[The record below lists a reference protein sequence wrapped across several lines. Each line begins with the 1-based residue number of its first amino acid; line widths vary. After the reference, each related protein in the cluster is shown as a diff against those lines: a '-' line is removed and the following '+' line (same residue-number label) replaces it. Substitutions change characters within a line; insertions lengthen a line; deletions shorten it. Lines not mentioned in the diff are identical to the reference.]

1 MKEGPLSSPSTS
13 IDPMPNINYFSEDVD
28 FSLQHEEKISQWLE
42 DIAASHEY
50 QVETINYIF
59 CSDDYLLDIN
69 KTYLEHDYYTDI
81 ITFDNSST
89 HHLIESDIFISIDRV
104 TDNTKEMGIPFEE
117 ELHRVLV
124 HGLLHL
130 VGFDDK
136 GDDHKILMRQKED
149 ACLSLLKI

>member
-1 MKEGPLSSPSTS
+1 MSC
-13 IDPMPNINYFSEDVD
+13 INYFTEDVD
-28 FSLQHEEKISQWLE
+28 FTLQHEGTISRWLE
-42 DIAASHEY
+42 DIALSHEY
-50 QVETINYIF
+50 SIETINYVF

-81 ITFDNSST
+81 ITFDNST
-89 HHLIESDIFISIDRV
+89 EPLRIESDIFISIDRV
-104 TDNTKEMGIPFEE
+104 KDNAHEMSLPFEE

-130 VGFDDK
+130 IGFKDK
-136 GDDHKILMRQKED
+136 GDDHKMLMRQKED